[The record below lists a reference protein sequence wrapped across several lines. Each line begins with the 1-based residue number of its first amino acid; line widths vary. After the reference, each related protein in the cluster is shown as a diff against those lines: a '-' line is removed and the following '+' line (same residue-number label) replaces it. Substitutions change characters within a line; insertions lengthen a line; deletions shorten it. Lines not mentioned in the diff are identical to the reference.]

1 MARVLDSFK
10 VRSGKRIL
18 DYRLGEDL
26 DLKEVKLFFQN
37 SYQVKNLWQGP
48 RHIHGILE
56 KKNRK
61 YFLKLA
67 TSEGI
72 SIVTKNEYRWNDY
85 FNKYS
90 FSNRYLVPKNYG
102 SGLFKSRYFYL
113 ITDFFTG
120 QLLCETRSDHDKAS
134 VLIDYLPQ
142 IIELS
147 EVIQQLPSVNF
158 EDNVYEKD
166 YKMRFLDKTHDWL
179 RDIPVN
185 VVKRFKVKSLMAIV
199 EKGADRL
206 SGKPRHGDF
215 APWHLIKLPNK
226 RLALIDGEHAL
237 SEGVEGYDICYFIQ
251 RVFSVLKNPSIA
263 KEFYHQLKEKG
274 YQEENLKTVLAARAI
289 GGFLDESLVEK
300 SDFKYATSF
309 KNWVEKLP

>member
-26 DLKEVKLFFQN
+26 NLKEVKLFFQN
-37 SYQVKNLWQGP
+37 SYRVKKLWQGP

-56 KKNRK
+56 QKNKK

-90 FSNRYLVPKNYG
+90 LSNKYLVPKNYG

-120 QLLCETRSDHDKAS
+120 QLLCETRSDYDEAS

-142 IIELS
+142 IIELF
-147 EVIQQLPSVNF
+147 EVIQQLPLVNF

-166 YKMRFLDKTHDWL
+166 YKMRFLNKTQNWL
-179 RDIPVN
+179 KDIPASIS
-185 VVKRFKVKSLMAIV
+185 KRFEVISLMAIV
-199 EKGADRL
+199 EKGVGRL

-215 APWHLIKLPNK
+215 APWHLTKLPNK

-237 SEGVEGYDICYFIQ
+237 SESVEDYDICYFIQ

-263 KEFYHQLKEKG
+263 KEFYLQLKEKG

-300 SDFKYATSF
+300 SDFKYAASF